1 VSEGLGGDIG
11 ATERMVQQWQ
21 ERAAD
26 KAEKL
31 GRMQQKIEQLS
42 VTEVSRDGAVEIT
55 VKSNGI
61 VQNVQLAESAANR
74 PMAKLSAE
82 IMRTIQAAQ
91 AKLPELMQQ
100 AVADTIGLEDSSAQ
114 HVLSE
119 ARRNFPAPPQ
129 DDEDG
134 HPSRGGVQEMQ
145 FRVEDDDHDAPPR
158 RQPPQRPG
166 PPPSR
171 PGRRS
176 PLDFDDD
183 DFSGGSFLR

>member
-1 VSEGLGGDIG
+1 MSEGLGGDIG

-21 ERAAD
+21 ERAAE

-31 GRMQQKIEQLS
+31 ARMQQEIEQLS

-100 AVADTIGLEDSSAQ
+100 AVADTIGLEDSAAQ

-134 HPSRGGVQEMQ
+134 HQGRGGVREMQ

-166 PPPSR
+166 RPPR
-171 PGRRS
+171 PGRRN
-176 PLDFDDD
+176 PEDFDDD